1 MGPTPNWEA
10 IPSSV
15 PRVLVVEDDL
25 PVLELLRRTLACHYQ
40 VFAYSRGEEALS
52 ILRKERFSLVIADL
66 WLPGVSGLE
75 ILRAASEL
83 NDPPAVI
90 IITGGASLNSA
101 IQATNDGALA
111 YITKPFNLD
120 HLVSRVAKVLTQWG
134 TSRYARNLQKRIQKL
149 LALKQPSHWIG
160 RPLDLPEVLEST
172 LHAALQLTDIERAVI
187 VLLAE
192 DRLSVYP
199 PEEAVEAWQWDVKQ
213 GIGAQA
219 LSDRQPV
226 VAGDARRDPRLATDF
241 HRLGVGSCIVLPLTA
256 GGQPEGLLYALNDHP
271 TEFSQ
276 DQVDILSILAS
287 QAAVAIE
294 NAQLFTQLRQ
304 AYEQLQELDQLKD
317 EFISLV
323 SHELRTPLHSIRGF
337 LQLLMTEKMRD
348 PVTRQECLMRVAE
361 QTEHLRR
368 LVEELLDLSRIE
380 AGRLTIDKAPLSLGS
395 LLVDVAA
402 NLRQMAEEKGVD
414 LEVALPASLP
424 LVEADGQRLAQVI
437 TNLVHNGIKFTPR
450 PGQVRVA
457 AERVNGEV
465 VVRVADTGP
474 GIPTEALP
482 RLFERFYQA
491 GSPSSAHDE
500 GMGIGLYISK
510 RIVEAHGGRIWVSSE
525 VGQGSTFY
533 VALPLPSVD
542 SVGSPLQAEDIR
554 TV

>member
-1 MGPTPNWEA
+1 
-10 IPSSV
+10 
-15 PRVLVVEDDL
+15 
-25 PVLELLRRTLACHYQ
+25 LELLRRALACHYQ

-149 LALKQPSHWIG
+149 LALKQPLHWIG
-160 RPLDLPEVLEST
+160 RSLDLPEVLEST
-172 LHAALQLTDIERAVI
+172 LHAALQLTDTERAVI

-199 PEEAVEAWQWDVKQ
+199 PEEAVEAWQSDVEQ

-226 VAGDARRDPRLATDF
+226 VAGDARRDPRIATDF
-241 HRLGVGSCIVLPLTA
+241 HRLGVGSCMVLPLTA

-323 SHELRTPLHSIRGF
+323 SHELRTPLHSMTGF
-337 LQLLMTEKMRD
+337 IQLLMTDKIRD

-368 LVEELLDLSRIE
+368 LVQELLDLSRIE

-402 NLRQMAEEKGVD
+402 NLRQMAKEKGVD
-414 LEVALPASLP
+414 LQVALPASLP

-437 TNLVHNGIKFTPR
+437 TNLVHNGIKFTSR

-482 RLFERFYQA
+482 RLFERFHQA
-491 GSPSSAHDE
+491 GSPSTAHHE

-542 SVGSPLQAEDIR
+542 SVGSALQEEDIR